1 MVITG
6 KYLPPGMR
14 GGGDG
19 GGGDGGGGDGGG
31 GDGGGD
37 GGGNGMGDGGDGN
50 PAAAAI
56 VSEHLL
62 VMATAPYPLAWPP
75 QSSTVALLVG
85 MVTSTSVMLLIL

>member
-1 MVITG
+1 MVVATG
-6 KYLPPGMR
+6 VAVTAAAATARRR
-14 GGGDG
+14 GREWD
-19 GGGDGGGGDGGG
+19 
-31 GDGGGD
+31 
-37 GGGNGMGDGGDGN
+37 GDGGDGN

-62 VMATAPYPLAWPP
+62 GWLQPVPTRVAA